1 MNPIKVIF
9 IRIYQKIIYF
19 FTLFL
24 KIREPEVLVG
34 PEAVSQ
40 IPELLTS
47 KKKKKVLI
55 VTDQTISNIGLIDP
69 LITVLV
75 MKHFPFALFN
85 EVEIN
90 PRITT
95 IEKGLGVYLE
105 ERCDCIIAIGG
116 GSVMDCAKVIGARS
130 ANPKQNVRSMQ
141 GLLKL
146 KHRLPLFIAIPTT
159 AGTGSEATLAAVVTD
174 EEHQEKYSI
183 NDPKLVPNIALL
195 DYTLL
200 TKLPNNLVASTGMD
214 ALTHAVEAYIG
225 KANTVKTKKYARS
238 AVKLIF
244 ENIKQAAVAG
254 DNLTHRSN
262 MQIAAYQAGVAFTRA
277 YVGSVH
283 ALAHGLGAIYN
294 VPHGYANAIILPIVL
309 KKYGKSV
316 YKSLAQLADIVH
328 CPAFNSKKEKA
339 EWFISEIEKLN
350 SDMGINNRF
359 KDIIKE
365 VDIPKLASHAYKEA
379 VPLYPTP
386 KILSKKE
393 LEELYQE
400 IRNY

>member
-105 ERCDCIIAIGG
+105 
-116 GSVMDCAKVIGARS
+116 
-130 ANPKQNVRSMQ
+130 
-141 GLLKL
+141 
-146 KHRLPLFIAIPTT
+146 
-159 AGTGSEATLAAVVTD
+159 
-174 EEHQEKYSI
+174 
-183 NDPKLVPNIALL
+183 
-195 DYTLL
+195 
-200 TKLPNNLVASTGMD
+200 
-214 ALTHAVEAYIG
+214 
-225 KANTVKTKKYARS
+225 
-238 AVKLIF
+238 
-244 ENIKQAAVAG
+244 
-254 DNLTHRSN
+254 
-262 MQIAAYQAGVAFTRA
+262 
-277 YVGSVH
+277 
-283 ALAHGLGAIYN
+283 
-294 VPHGYANAIILPIVL
+294 
-309 KKYGKSV
+309 
-316 YKSLAQLADIVH
+316 
-328 CPAFNSKKEKA
+328 
-339 EWFISEIEKLN
+339 
-350 SDMGINNRF
+350 
-359 KDIIKE
+359 
-365 VDIPKLASHAYKEA
+365 
-379 VPLYPTP
+379 
-386 KILSKKE
+386 
-393 LEELYQE
+393 
-400 IRNY
+400 